1 MVRVRK
7 VALLGYPAVGK
18 SSLAYQFVEKKFDD
32 EYNATI
38 DNHLTQNVTVNGLAY
53 QLELYDTMGVTE
65 LPTFSSEV
73 FTMDGWVLVYS
84 VENEKSFDVL
94 QEIYDKLRVN
104 TGKCPPLVL
113 VGNKT
118 DLDETKREVT
128 RHQGKDLAAA
138 LQAGF
143 FETSAKDNS
152 NVDDVFQQVI
162 RCIEGDAIGGAPGK
176 KDCAIL

>member
-18 SSLAYQFVEKKFDD
+18 SSLAYQFVEKKFDE

-38 DNHLTQNVTVNGLAY
+38 DNHLTQNVTVNGLQY

-65 LPTFSSEV
+65 LPTFSNEV

-84 VENEKSFDVL
+84 VENEKSFGVL

-113 VGNKT
+113 VGNKN
-118 DLDETKREVT
+118 DLDEDKREVT
-128 RHQGKDLAAA
+128 HQQGKDFAAA
-138 LQAGF
+138 VGASFL
-143 FETSAKDNS
+143 ETSAKDNS
-152 NVDDVFQQVI
+152 NVEEVFQHI
-162 RCIEGDAIGGAPGK
+162 IGIIDGETSGAGQK
-176 KDCAIL
+176 KDCTIL